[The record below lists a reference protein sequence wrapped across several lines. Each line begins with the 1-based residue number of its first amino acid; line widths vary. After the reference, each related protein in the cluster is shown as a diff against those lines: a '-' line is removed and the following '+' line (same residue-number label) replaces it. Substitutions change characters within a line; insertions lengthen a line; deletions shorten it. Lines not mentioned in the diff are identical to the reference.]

1 MDAIRGRLGTAIEW
15 LLAAGVLAAAAAA
28 GSLVVRGLST
38 VTDAPAVAVETA
50 APALMPAIITG
61 RAVAVPILVLL
72 DGKEVRL
79 GDSERRI
86 AALLGRSAETGA
98 QQVDRRGVRELITR
112 FYEYAGT
119 RFVLVFERAGAQA
132 DTTVAAI
139 FVQ

>member
-1 MDAIRGRLGTAIEW
+1 
-15 LLAAGVLAAAAAA
+15 
-28 GSLVVRGLST
+28 
-38 VTDAPAVAVETA
+38 
-50 APALMPAIITG
+50 MPAIITG

-79 GDSERRI
+79 GDSERRV

-119 RFVLVFERAGAQA
+119 RFVLVFERTGAQA